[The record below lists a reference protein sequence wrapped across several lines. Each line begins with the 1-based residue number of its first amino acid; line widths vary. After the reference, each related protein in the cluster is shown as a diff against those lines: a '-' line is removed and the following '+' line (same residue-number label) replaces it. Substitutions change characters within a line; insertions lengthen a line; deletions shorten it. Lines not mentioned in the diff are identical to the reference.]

1 MTPEQ
6 SPIKKVIVIGVSIA
20 LVIAAL
26 YFFLFRSSE
35 PQMIIDEFGNPVEA
49 QVVGQDL
56 IDLLA
61 ELEGVTLDQ
70 SLFSREAFVNL
81 TDFAQNLPNEPRG
94 RANPFSSL

>member
-1 MTPEQ
+1 
-6 SPIKKVIVIGVSIA
+6 
-20 LVIAAL
+20 
-26 YFFLFRSSE
+26 
-35 PQMIIDEFGNPVEA
+35 MIIDEFGNPVEA

-61 ELEGVTLDQ
+61 ELEGVKLDQ

-81 TDFAQNLPNEPRG
+81 TDFAQTLPEEPRG